1 MLGRR
6 VNDERQVKG
15 LSQVEAGELVKYVQ
29 KKGFKEARTL
39 KSGHKNGS
47 DHHFYV
53 HPDGRTTTIRYT
65 SRKDIIPTGT
75 YKAIL
80 KQTELKDFKH

>member
-1 MLGRR
+1 MK
-6 VNDERQVKG
+6 N
-15 LSQVEAGELVKYVQ
+15 LSQIEAGELVKYIQ
-29 KKGFKEARTL
+29 KNGFKEARTL
-39 KSGHKNGS
+39 KSGHKKGG

-65 SRKDIIPTGT
+65 GRKDLIPVGT

-80 KQTELKDFKH
+80 KQTHLRDIKH